1 MQGELITPEMLENC
15 NADVLRSAFAD
26 VGISTEID
34 SEGDLLVEFENI
46 KCLVL
51 PAESGQRIHLVAPFG
66 AAENRPR
73 SSQLEFCNRVN
84 EDFTVVRAYVS
95 ENDEG
100 LIFDYFIPVVGGIS
114 VDCVVQATKF
124 FLSATYAA
132 IEEHDTEDVVL

>member
-1 MQGELITPEMLENC
+1 MYGEQITPEMLENC
-15 NADVLRSAFAD
+15 NAEVLKSAYEANG
-26 VGISTEID
+26 VATEID
-34 SEGDLLVEFENI
+34 SEGDLLVEYEKV

-66 AAENRPR
+66 VNKSRPR

-100 LIFDYFIPVVGGIS
+100 LIFDTFIPVVGGIS
-114 VDCVVQATKF
+114 IDCVVQATKF

-132 IEEHDTEDVVL
+132 IEEHDSEDVVL